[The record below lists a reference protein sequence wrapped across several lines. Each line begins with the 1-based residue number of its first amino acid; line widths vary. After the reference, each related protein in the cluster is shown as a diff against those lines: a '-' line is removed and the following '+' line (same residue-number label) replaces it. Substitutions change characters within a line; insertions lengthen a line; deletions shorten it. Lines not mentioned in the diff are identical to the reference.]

1 MIKHTQK
8 ELSITMHNSLW
19 RGTTLLPIFILVASA
34 LLISACATGSS
45 WPLAEADLEATVV
58 AMVDARLTEVASP
71 ADAST
76 QAGAETPEPAQA
88 DAALNDNAATMLI
101 TPTPDRSGEL
111 MAVILANTR
120 IFKGDPEAPVAI
132 VEFSDFQ

>member
-1 MIKHTQK
+1 LLFVFT
-8 ELSITMHNSLW
+8 LVVIT
-19 RGTTLLPIFILVASA
+19 IF
-34 LLISACATGSS
+34 ISACTTGSG
-45 WPLAEADLEATVV
+45 WPAGEADLEATVV

-76 QAGAETPEPAQA
+76 QAGAETPEPGQA
-88 DAALNDNAATMLI
+88 DAASNDHAATMLI

-111 MAVILANTR
+111 MAVILENTH
-120 IFKGDPEAPVAI
+120 IFKGDPDAPVAI